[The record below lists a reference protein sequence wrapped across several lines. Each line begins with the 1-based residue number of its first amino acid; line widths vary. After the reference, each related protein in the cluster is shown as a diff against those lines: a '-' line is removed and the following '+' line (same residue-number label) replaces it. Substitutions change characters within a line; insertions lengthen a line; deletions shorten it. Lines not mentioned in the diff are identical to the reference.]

1 MPAPKPSASP
11 LDAARAAFE
20 SLSTPDKTAFAVE
33 ATFGAIAHAVAD
45 AGRIVS
51 DALGQMSAA
60 FEQAGEAPSAPE
72 PPGAAPPRP
81 PRVPRPP
88 RKPRASE

>member
-33 ATFGAIAHAVAD
+33 ATFGAIANAVAD
-45 AGRIVS
+45 AGRVAS
-51 DALGQMSAA
+51 DVLGQMAAA
-60 FEQAGEAPSAPE
+60 FESSVADAPETPE
-72 PPGAAPPRP
+72 PPAAAPPRP
-81 PRVPRPP
+81 PRTPP
-88 RKPRASE
+88 ATE